1 MLTVRLVWPTS
12 RFNPTLP
19 RCTESEALLPLPH
32 ESHLSLMLDVL
43 VSDTRSGSHRS
54 DQSVPQCPQS
64 KQLVWAAMRGRCR
77 PGTRTEPTY
86 TLTVFMMVY
95 KSYIDPGH
103 GLVWFWS
110 FIQYGRLCFYLFNTK
125 HSFFI
130 LITLFP
136 EEGGCGRTR
145 GQTSK
150 SKTQN
155 KTRKNLLWVSAAGGT
170 LSSSLHFKLKRF
182 YVSVFTRVKVLCMFS
197 DVFLLSFYI
206 KTSTAHEAVSFR
218 FTPTLPSLMSSGRF
232 IAAWPAELEPQRE
245 WSSMETGYKKKPKFL
260 EQQRSSRRS
269 VWMRDVC
276 PPPLW

>member
-197 DVFLLSFYI
+197 DVFLLLCSLEFLHKNIHGTWSRFLSFHTDSAFSDVLWAFYCCLASRAG
-206 KTSTAHEAVSFR
+206 TTEGV
-218 FTPTLPSLMSSGRF
+218 
-232 IAAWPAELEPQRE
+232 ELDGN
-245 WSSMETGYKKKPKFL
+245 WI
-260 EQQRSSRRS
+260 
-269 VWMRDVC
+269 
-276 PPPLW
+276 